1 MTQRA
6 EEKPILDD
14 DASGQVT
21 RETTKLTKN
30 KDVVKN
36 YTYDSVGNKSA
47 FAVKVGDDTKLS
59 LNYSYD
65 GALKLTAVTD
75 ETGKEVVRYAYD
87 TDGNLSERTVAG
99 NGMTTTYTYD
109 YQNRLTAMKNQTV
122 SAGVIS
128 EYNSEYLA
136 NGQKSEETSDVMDKD
151 GRKSQKTATYTYDLL
166 GRIKRETKTGSE
178 DISYTYDSKIGR
190 AHV

>member
-59 LNYSYD
+59 LNHSYD

-75 ETGKEVVRYAYD
+75 ETGKEVVRYAY
-87 TDGNLSERTVAG
+87 E
-99 NGMTTTYTYD
+99 
-109 YQNRLTAMKNQTV
+109 
-122 SAGVIS
+122 
-128 EYNSEYLA
+128 
-136 NGQKSEETSDVMDKD
+136 
-151 GRKSQKTATYTYDLL
+151 
-166 GRIKRETKTGSE
+166 
-178 DISYTYDSKIGR
+178 IGR